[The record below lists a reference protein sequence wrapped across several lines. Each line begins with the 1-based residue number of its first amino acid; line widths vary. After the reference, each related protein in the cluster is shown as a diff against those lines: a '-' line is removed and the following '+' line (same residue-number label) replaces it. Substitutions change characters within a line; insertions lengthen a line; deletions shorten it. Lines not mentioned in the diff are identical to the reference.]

1 MQILWGG
8 AILTFSKK
16 LFFIS
21 NLNIMKKLFV
31 STLLVLA
38 IIGLF
43 SVTPV
48 SAQTTQNSERGNSF
62 WSTLVKWLRINR
74 SERGSNP
81 TTQPAPA
88 SVPNK
93 DQASPSPVS
102 SPVSQPQIDSVIGP
116 SSILVNQV
124 GTWSIQAKN
133 ATKYAVIWNVPV
145 TASDSSKNSTP
156 ADSEFGA
163 SNFITHAFTKP
174 GNYHIKFFAKSSS
187 GMVDVEGLDVKVNTL
202 QSATAPVSNSARS
215 TTVKSVAT
223 SPSPSP
229 STSGTV
235 SVSGPVYTDGQFKIN
250 WSSYNGDF
258 DYYQIVL
265 GNAIANVEVA
275 IDEDYPIS
283 KYQNS
288 YNSFVVWSF
297 VNKITSMS
305 GRSAESIKDA
315 YYVKVNA
322 IKNDRV
328 GGMIVNTSRSR
339 NFSVISSSNVSPSPS
354 PYPANGFNATNQ
366 PSVSLIYPRG
376 GETWYVGE
384 TKTVT
389 WNYNNFSSGAF
400 GNKYVK
406 LLLVPTDGRAP
417 VELASNYV
425 APYGT
430 IPLKIYLKTSDGRD
444 AWLPG
449 KYKMKVVCDSN
460 NVAGFK
466 TCSDETAGYVT
477 VVDPNPTPSPTSTV
491 QPTTSLNNNQ
501 DIQASIWSAV
511 KEYYKSQET
520 R

>member
-1 MQILWGG
+1 MGG
-8 AILTFSKK
+8 VLYWFSVKK

-21 NLNIMKKLFV
+21 NFNIMKKLFI

-43 SVTPV
+43 SLSSVD
-48 SAQTTQNSERGNSF
+48 AQTTPNTERGSSF
-62 WSTLVKWLRINR
+62 WSTVLKLFGINR

-81 TTQPAPA
+81 ITQPAPA
-88 SVPNK
+88 SVPNR

-102 SPVSQPQIDSVIGP
+102 SPVSQPQIDSIIGP

-156 ADSEFGA
+156 LDNEFGA

-174 GNYHIKFFAKSSS
+174 GNYHVKFFAKSSS

-202 QSATAPVSNSARS
+202 QSATAPVSNSTKSATTNTQVGSASSPSIKVISPNGGEILKEGS
-215 TTVKSVAT
+215 TYQIKWNSSSGIGKISQINLIDINENRTSSLGAYVIATNINNTGSYNWTVPQDLHLKKDFSYTPRFNLPNFKIRIYAYCTSCSNTEAQEIVMDESDSSFTVGNSLT

-229 STSGTV
+229 S
-235 SVSGPVYTDGQFKIN
+235 PV
-250 WSSYNGDF
+250 
-258 DYYQIVL
+258 
-265 GNAIANVEVA
+265 
-275 IDEDYPIS
+275 
-283 KYQNS
+283 
-288 YNSFVVWSF
+288 
-297 VNKITSMS
+297 
-305 GRSAESIKDA
+305 
-315 YYVKVNA
+315 
-322 IKNDRV
+322 
-328 GGMIVNTSRSR
+328 
-339 NFSVISSSNVSPSPS
+339 
-354 PYPANGFNATNQ
+354 NQ
-366 PSVSLIYPRG
+366 PSVSLIYPKG

-389 WNYNNFSSGAF
+389 WNYSNFDSNVS

-406 LLLVPTDGRAP
+406 LLLIPTDGRVP

-425 APYGT
+425 APYDT

-449 KYKMKVVCDSN
+449 RYKMKVVCDSN
-460 NVAGFK
+460 NVVGFK
-466 TCSDETAGYVT
+466 TCSDETSGYIT

-491 QPTTSLNNNQ
+491 QPTTSLNNNK

>member
-8 AILTFSKK
+8 AILIFSKK

-21 NLNIMKKLFV
+21 NLNIMKKLFI

-48 SAQTTQNSERGNSF
+48 SAQTTPNSERGNSF

-133 ATKYAVIWNVPV
+133 ATKYAVIWNAPV

-156 ADSEFGA
+156 TDSEFGA
-163 SNFITHAFTKP
+163 SNFITRAFTKP
-174 GNYHIKFFAKSSS
+174 GNYHVKFFAKSSS
-187 GMVDVEGLDVKVNTL
+187 GMVDVKGLDVKVNTL
-202 QSATAPVSNSARS
+202 QSATAPASNSTKS

-223 SPSPSP
+223 SPSIKVLYPN
-229 STSGTV
+229 GGEVFKAGDKIVIRWV
-235 SVSGPVYTDGQFKIN
+235 SKNNTNNKVHIGLTERNGNTIVKEITNYIAGILDTGEYSWTIDSSIVSGDYRIVVQTNDKPQYAYDESDSSFTIGN
-250 WSSYNGDF
+250 YLTSSY
-258 DYYQIVL
+258 
-265 GNAIANVEVA
+265 
-275 IDEDYPIS
+275 
-283 KYQNS
+283 
-288 YNSFVVWSF
+288 
-297 VNKITSMS
+297 
-305 GRSAESIKDA
+305 
-315 YYVKVNA
+315 
-322 IKNDRV
+322 
-328 GGMIVNTSRSR
+328 
-339 NFSVISSSNVSPSPS
+339 SPSPS
-354 PYPANGFNATNQ
+354 PIQSPTQ
-366 PSVSLIYPRG
+366 PSVSLVYPRG
-376 GETWYVGE
+376 GETWLVGE

-389 WNYNNFSSGAF
+389 WNYNNFNSDAF

-425 APYGT
+425 APYGAVV
-430 IPLKIYLKTSDGRD
+430 LKIYSKTSDGRD

-449 KYKMKVVCDSN
+449 KYKMKVVCDLN
-460 NVAGFK
+460 NAVGFK
-466 TCSDETAGYVT
+466 TCSDETAGYIT
-477 VVDPNPTPSPTSTV
+477 VINPSPSPSLSPSSSPAST
-491 QPTTSLNNNQ
+491 
-501 DIQASIWSAV
+501 I
-511 KEYYKSQET
+511 
-520 R
+520 